1 MIVFIN
7 FFKRNIHKYVNYVIN
22 IIKISCSYI
31 ENIFVFRKS
40 HDFDGG
46 IDFMS
51 MKSNQTSSKLNI
63 LDIPKIFTILVDDVV
78 VIKKKVVVNV
88 GQIVLRGQVLA
99 LGYKD
104 IAPIHSPVSGL
115 ITQITNKE
123 FKFFSNK
130 RYSVIN
136 IQSDGKDQW
145 INRIPIHNYKNLSAN
160 QIIQFIYNSGIVGLG
175 GAGFLSSKKL
185 KHSIRK
191 VHTLVVNAAESEPYV
206 TSDDCLMQNFSTEI
220 VQGCQIV
227 MWVLNIKHVLIAIEN
242 DKHLAYIKINDAIN
256 RLSGF
261 EIRKIKKKYPSGSS
275 KQLIKMLFNQEIPSG
290 KHSIHLGII
299 LFNVSTIFSIKRAIL
314 NGEPLTE
321 RIVTLSDKDAS
332 YQKNFLVRIGTP
344 IKHIL
349 LENNINFKSNS
360 IILGGPITGSIVDN
374 VNFPILKTSNSV
386 LFLKS
391 SLLKYELERPCIRC
405 TMCSSA
411 CPMNLLPE
419 QLYFY
424 SKSDDHD
431 KSKEYSIQECIECGI
446 CEQICPS
453 NIPLL
458 TYFRKEKLKIKKI
471 ILQESLS
478 SKFKKLFLSRQSR
491 LRSLESINENIIL
504 SNSILDKNFEK
515 SVILDKK
522 IKSLISKK
530 SKNVRKVELEAAI
543 NRAKQK
549 KKLNKCLIDR

>member
-1 MIVFIN
+1 M
-7 FFKRNIHKYVNYVIN
+7 IN
-22 IIKISCSYI
+22 IVKIFLSCI
-31 ENIFVFRKS
+31 ENILVFRKS

-46 IDFMS
+46 IDFIS
-51 MKSNQTSSKLNI
+51 MKSNQTSSELNI
-63 LDIPKIFTILVDDVV
+63 LDTPKILTILVNDVV
-78 VIKKKVVVNV
+78 VAKNKVVVNV
-88 GQIVLRGQVLA
+88 GQIVLRGQVLV
-99 LGYKD
+99 LGYKN

-115 ITQITNKE
+115 IIQITNEE

-130 RYSVIN
+130 RYNVIN
-136 IQSDGKDQW
+136 IQSDGKDRW
-145 INRIPIHNYKNLSAN
+145 INRIPIHNYKDLSVN
-160 QIIQFIYNSGIVGLG
+160 KIIQFIYNAGIVGLG

-185 KHSIRK
+185 KYSIKK

-227 MWVLNIKHVLIAIEN
+227 MWILKIKYVVIAIED
-242 DKHLAYIKINDAIN
+242 DKNLAYIKVNNAIN
-256 RLSGF
+256 NLSGF

-275 KQLIKMLFNQEIPSG
+275 KQLIKTLFNKEIPSG

-299 LFNVSTIFSIKRAIL
+299 LFNVSTVFSIKRAIL
-314 NGEPLTE
+314 NGEPITE
-321 RIVTLSDKDAS
+321 RIVTLSDEDAL

-391 SLLKYELERPCIRC
+391 SLSKYELERPCIRC

-424 SKSDDHD
+424 SKSCDHD
-431 KSKEYSIQECIECGI
+431 KSKEYFIQECIECGI

-458 TYFRKEKLKIKKI
+458 TYFRKEKSKINQI
-471 ILQESLS
+471 ILKENLS
-478 SKFKKLFLSRQSR
+478 TKFKKLFLSRQSR

-504 SNSILDKNFEK
+504 SNSILDKKFEENT
-515 SVILDKK
+515 IMDKK
-522 IKSLISKK
+522 IKSVISKK
-530 SKNVRKVELEAAI
+530 SKNVRQVELESAI
-543 NRAKQK
+543 NRAKHR
-549 KKLNKCLIDR
+549 KKLNRCLIDR

>member
-1 MIVFIN
+1 M
-7 FFKRNIHKYVNYVIN
+7 
-22 IIKISCSYI
+22 
-31 ENIFVFRKS
+31 RKS
-40 HDFDGG
+40 NDFDGG

-51 MKSNQTSSKLNI
+51 MKSNQTSSKLNV
-63 LDIPKIFTILVDDVV
+63 LNTPKIFTILVDDVV
-78 VIKKKVVVNV
+78 VIKNKIVVNI

-99 LGYKD
+99 LGYKN
-104 IAPIHSPVSGL
+104 IAPMHSPASGL
-115 ITQITNKE
+115 ITQITNEE

-136 IQSDGKDQW
+136 IQSDGKDRW
-145 INRIPIHNYKNLSAN
+145 INRTPIHNYKDLSVN
-160 QIIQFIYNSGIVGLG
+160 KIIQFIYNAGIVGLG

-185 KHSIRK
+185 KYSIKK

-206 TSDDCLMQNFSTEI
+206 TSDDCLMQNFATEI

-227 MWVLNIKHVLIAIEN
+227 MWILKIKFVLIAIED
-242 DKHLAYIKINDAIN
+242 DKHLAYIKVHDAIN
-256 RLSGF
+256 HLSGF

-275 KQLIKMLFNQEIPSG
+275 KQLIKTLFDQEIPSG

-299 LFNVSTIFSIKRAIL
+299 LFNVATIFSIKRAIL

-321 RIVTLSDKDAS
+321 RIVTLSDKDAL

-344 IKHIL
+344 VKHIL

-360 IILGGPITGSIVDN
+360 IILGGPITGFIVDN

-391 SLLKYELERPCIRC
+391 SLLKYELEQPCIRC
-405 TMCSSA
+405 TMCSRA

-424 SKSDDHD
+424 SKSRDHD

-446 CEQICPS
+446 CEQVCPS

-458 TYFRKEKLKIKKI
+458 TYFRKEKLKINKI
-471 ILQESLS
+471 ILKENLS
-478 SKFKKLFLSRQSR
+478 TKFKKLFLSRQSR

-504 SNSILDKNFEK
+504 SNSILDKKFEENL
-515 SVILDKK
+515 ILDKK
-522 IKSLISKK
+522 IENLITNKSQNI
-530 SKNVRKVELEAAI
+530 RKVELEAAI

-549 KKLNKCLIDR
+549 QKLNKCLIDRQ